1 MKTYLKNARVLTD
14 GAVRKETGV
23 LCEDGAILALC
34 DAAPA
39 DAEVRDLGGATLAP
53 AFCDLHCHGGAGYEF
68 IDATEEAVL
77 AACRVHAEHGT
88 GILYPTISAAP
99 YDVTYRALETL
110 ERCREKAPLYIP
122 GVHLEGPYL
131 APEMC
136 GAQDTDVIRKPDPKE
151 YHALWERFGG
161 LIARWDY
168 APERDE
174 DGAFAAFLRE
184 KGIVAATAH
193 SAAQYSHMKA
203 ALEAGNRLVTHLYSC
218 TSTVVREGGFR
229 KLGVIESAFLE
240 REITVETIGDGRH
253 LPPELLRMIWQ
264 IKGADRTC
272 LITDAIRFAGST
284 VEGSVWSGKIP
295 YLIEDGVA
303 KLADRS
309 AFAGSIATADVLL
322 REAVAA
328 GIPLADAV
336 TMLTSTPARAMGRK
350 NCGSIAPGFEARFT
364 VIGDDLS
371 LQTLSLS

>member
-1 MKTYLKNARVLTD
+1 M
-14 GAVRKETGV
+14 
-23 LCEDGAILALC
+23 
-34 DAAPA
+34 
-39 DAEVRDLGGATLAP
+39 
-53 AFCDLHCHGGAGYEF
+53 
-68 IDATEEAVL
+68 L

-99 YDVTYRALETL
+99 YDVTFRALEVL

-151 YHALWERFGG
+151 YRALWERFGG

-168 APERDE
+168 APERDG

-193 SAAQYSHMKA
+193 SAAQYRHVKA
-203 ALEAGNRLVTHLYSC
+203 ALDLGNRLVTHLYSC

-240 REITVETIGDGRH
+240 EEITVEAIGDGRH

-272 LITDAIRFAGST
+272 LVTDAIRFAGGT
-284 VEGSVWSGKIP
+284 AQGSVWSGKIP

-309 AFAGSIATADVLL
+309 AFAGSIATADILL
-322 REAVAA
+322 KEAVAA

-336 TMLTSTPARAMGRK
+336 TMLTRTPARAMGRK
-350 NCGSIAPGFEARFT
+350 DFGSVAPGFAARFT
-364 VIGDDLS
+364 LIEDDLS
-371 LQTLSLS
+371 LRTLSLA